1 MATKIKTTI
10 VTRTLLFTKIVAAI
24 AQYLTA
30 AVVLHGKSL
39 TPQALSALFTAVL
52 QAQKD
57 LEDARANVT
66 AKQQARDA
74 ALADVTAIL
83 PDFRKYLA
91 VLFGED
97 STAYA
102 AFGLPTPKAA
112 VRTAQNKAD
121 AVAKAKAT
129 RKAHEEPVTPAP
141 APAVPPPKS

>member
-1 MATKIKTTI
+1 LPSKIKTSI
-10 VTRTLLFTKIVAAI
+10 ASRTLLFTKILAAI

-30 AVVLHGKSL
+30 AVVLHGESL

-66 AKQQARDA
+66 AKKQARDA
-74 ALADVTAIL
+74 ALAEVTAIL

-97 STAYA
+97 SVTYA
-102 AFGLPTPKAA
+102 AFGLPVTQEP

-141 APAVPPPKS
+141 APAAPTPKS